1 MATAPPVSD
10 TLSVA
15 TSLCVKWSH
24 VGSVASNVVS
34 WFPPQ
39 LFRFSCTQPAQWI
52 LTTGTE
58 QTRLKSLSLS
68 SSPPL
73 PPRSMEIWER
83 WPLYPAARLFIHVT
97 IVIPS
102 PVVHNT
108 NTACL
113 SPSERVPGLQHLKC
127 KCQHCQAI
135 NFSATINWALTI
147 CLDYPMLWGKKKIE
161 RLLPLS
167 SLSFCRKQVNKLKK
181 KKKLFSETI
190 MDCDRCE
197 ANQENKEWLG
207 VWAGNLS
214 VQVM

>member
-1 MATAPPVSD
+1 MPEPDLTILWILNHLIPYLHQELNTPWYYLSLWTFFFFCFIGLTWIIAVIMMATAPPVSD

-58 QTRLKSLSLS
+58 QTRLKSFSLS

-73 PPRSMEIWER
+73 PPRSMEIRER

-102 PVVHNT
+102 PVVYNT

-147 CLDYPMLWGKKKIE
+147 CLDYPMLWGKKK
-161 RLLPLS
+161 
-167 SLSFCRKQVNKLKK
+167 
-181 KKKLFSETI
+181 
-190 MDCDRCE
+190 
-197 ANQENKEWLG
+197 
-207 VWAGNLS
+207 
-214 VQVM
+214 